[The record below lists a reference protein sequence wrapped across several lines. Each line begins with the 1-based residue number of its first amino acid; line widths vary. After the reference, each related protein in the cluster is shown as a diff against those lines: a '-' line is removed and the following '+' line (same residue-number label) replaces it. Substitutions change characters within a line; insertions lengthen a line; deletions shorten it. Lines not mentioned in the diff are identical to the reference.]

1 MARAVVE
8 THRPQ
13 WPPCAI
19 ARHLHLSDKESAS
32 MHATYDR
39 GHQERRTIYI
49 FRFDREGCKS
59 AGVERGIY
67 FGGPLFC
74 ARDVMADHETIRKV
88 ECYRKELTK
97 VMLLLGEII
106 RNHQMNMLMIQF
118 VVAHSRW
125 KWFKGCLGALDGTYI
140 NVRVPIA
147 DAPRPLGLKVPKG
160 CYYLCDNGYANSEN
174 SL

>member
-1 MARAVVE
+1 MLA
-8 THRPQ
+8 
-13 WPPCAI
+13 
-19 ARHLHLSDKESAS
+19 LSHFLFGFDQVLVTFVPSTSFYLNPYSSHQIQFSHKEV
-32 MHATYDR
+32 TR
-39 GHQERRTIYI
+39 NGVPYI
-49 FRFDREGCKS
+49 FSG
-59 AGVERGIY
+59 AERGIY

-140 NVRVPIA
+140 NATWTKSSQR
-147 DAPRPLGLKVPKG
+147 LL
-160 CYYLCDNGYANSEN
+160 L